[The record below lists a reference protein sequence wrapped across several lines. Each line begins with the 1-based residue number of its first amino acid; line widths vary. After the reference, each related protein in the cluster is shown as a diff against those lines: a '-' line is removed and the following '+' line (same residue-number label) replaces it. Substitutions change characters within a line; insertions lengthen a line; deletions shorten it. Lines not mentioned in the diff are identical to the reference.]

1 MTIKY
6 AIKHVTS
13 KPLITID
20 KAASAQKAVEV
31 MLDHNVGCVVVTQK
45 DKPVGIVT
53 ERDVLRKGEL
63 FEDSFEVGTL
73 MSMPLITIDA
83 EAPIGKAAELMI
95 VHKIRRLLVEENGE
109 IVGIVTQRDLMRG
122 TLDVFHAIQS
132 LGL

>member
-6 AIKHVTS
+6 AIKHLTS